1 MRAVALFLERAYPPG
16 SVARTRIKVD
26 ELERIATVA
35 DLFARFERPC
45 EAERGSLRRFTLRL
59 GNARYPFMK
68 FVVQEYL
75 VDREFFFS
83 VDTHDDLDVRPDNPD
98 YAGWMDVKRFNQ
110 GLKHEIEDAWAL
122 AHLPT
127 HADLRALA
135 EGLACVEREAA
146 KHSRLLVVDDE
157 TDVCRGLGTLLR
169 ARGYEVELAY
179 DGREALTKLERGPL
193 PDLVVLD
200 FSMGEIDGGEVL
212 RLIGA
217 DPRYEGLPVIVA
229 TASPTALMRIPRST
243 IVLRKPYA
251 REALFAL
258 LAQMLERRPAA
269 RP

>member
-1 MRAVALFLERAYPPG
+1 MRAVALFVERAYPPG
-16 SVARTRIKVD
+16 SVARTRIKID
-26 ELERIATVA
+26 ELAQLSTVA
-35 DLFARFERPC
+35 DLLARFERPC

-110 GLKHEIEDAWAL
+110 ALKHEIEDAWAL

-135 EGLACVEREAA
+135 EGIACVEREAA

-157 TDVCRGLGTLLR
+157 TDVCRGLGSLLR
-169 ARGYEVELAY
+169 ARGYEVDLAY

-200 FSMGEIDGGEVL
+200 FSMGEVDGGEVL
-212 RLIGA
+212 RRIGA

-258 LAQMLERRPAA
+258 LAQMLERRPAT